1 MSEVELEV
9 LGEFLEKLRLQKQE
23 ERKQV
28 DEQIENLRYRSYLS
42 HSWFLLLALFFGCL
56 SVCECVIVIGY

>member
-42 HSWFLLLALFFGCL
+42 HSWPLLLALFFACL